1 MSTHDITNVREGAV
15 GGSTSATLSPCDAS
29 ANTNQGRIAVRLAEP
44 KDAEGIHRLL
54 LTISRETPY
63 LGDWGPGIR
72 LDQFRAFLAQQHERV
87 LLAIAVDP
95 DQKVWGYGHVI
106 NSTVF
111 GLPQAMSHIAQ
122 IAVAVDAAE
131 RGRGLAKRLIRF
143 SVEAAARTMDVLTIR
158 AAIWDSNVASIQAF
172 RRMGFVAV
180 ADIPGQFRDGEGGL
194 HGEILMNCD
203 LAEWRRAHGIGRE
216 TE

>member
-1 MSTHDITNVREGAV
+1 MTDVKEVAV
-15 GGSTSATLSPCDAS
+15 GGLKPSELSSRDAS
-29 ANTNQGRIAVRLAEP
+29 ANTNHGGLAVRLAKP
-44 KDAEGIHRLL
+44 QDAEGIHRLL

-87 LLAIAVDP
+87 LLAVAVDR
-95 DQKVWGYGHVI
+95 DQKIWGYGHVI

-131 RGRGLAKRLIRF
+131 RDRGLGKRLIRF
-143 SVEAAARTMDVLTIR
+143 SLEAAARAMDVLTVR
-158 AAIWDSNVASIQAF
+158 AAIWDSNLASIRAF
-172 RRMGFVAV
+172 QQVGFVAV
-180 ADIPGQFRDGEGGL
+180 AAIPGQFRDGEGGL

-203 LAEWRRAHGIGRE
+203 MAEWRRAHGGGRE